1 MMTSGDGLTS
11 PARLLRLASWV
22 IAIVFAVFLNML
34 GSLVIRDMAFA
45 PRGGPPVVEQFAD
58 APTKARLDTSRRNLQ
73 AQHNALADKADTM
86 EVARG
91 RAAKEYAAAKESF
104 RNWLAT
110 RSATGDGARDPDILA
125 RTRKLDTL
133 QAVVVN

>member
-22 IAIVFAVFLNML
+22 IAIIFAVFLNML

-45 PRGGPPVVEQFAD
+45 PTGGPPVIEQFAD
-58 APTKARLDTSRRNLQ
+58 APTKARLDAARRNLQ
-73 AQHNALADKADTM
+73 AQHNALTDKADTM

-91 RAAKEYAAAKESF
+91 RAAKE
-104 RNWLAT
+104 
-110 RSATGDGARDPDILA
+110 
-125 RTRKLDTL
+125 
-133 QAVVVN
+133 

>member
-22 IAIVFAVFLNML
+22 IAIIFAVFLNML

-45 PRGGPPVVEQFAD
+45 PRGGPPVIEQFAD
-58 APTKARLDTSRRNLQ
+58 APLKARLDAARRQLQ
-73 AQHNALADKADTM
+73 AQRDALAEKVDTM

-91 RAAKEYAAAKESF
+91 RAAKAYAAEKESF
-104 RNWLAT
+104 RNW
-110 RSATGDGARDPDILA
+110 
-125 RTRKLDTL
+125 
-133 QAVVVN
+133 